1 MICLTI
7 GVLLDFIIGDPQN
20 PIHPVRII
28 AMMAKSLENKLRKIF
43 SSNLKLAGAIMWFI
57 VIFITFLIS
66 TAIVVASGKINK
78 YLGILISSIMIY
90 FCLSSKGLIDEGIK
104 VVKFILKDDI
114 IGARNQLSYIV
125 GRDTSNLNKDEIL
138 RAVVETLAEN
148 LSDGVVAPLFYIGL
162 GGAPLGIMYKAVNT
176 MDSMFGY
183 KNEKYK
189 DFGFFSAKADDVFNY
204 IPARLT
210 SILIVISSFILKLN
224 TKNSMKIYKRDK
236 NNHSSPNS
244 AHPEAAVAGALNL
257 RLGGPNYYFGKLVD
271 KPYIGD
277 YIKDIEVEDVYKTNN
292 IIYTVTLLT
301 YVIVLLF
308 TFIIRR

>member
-114 IGARNQLSYIV
+114 VGARNQLSYIV

-236 NNHSSPNS
+236 NKHLSPNS

-277 YIKDIEVEDVYKTNN
+277 YIEDIEVEDVYKTNN
-292 IIYTVTLLT
+292 IIYTVTVLT

>member
-90 FCLSSKGLIDEGIK
+90 FCLSSKGLIYEGIK